1 MGSFS
6 IWHWLIVLL
15 VVVLLFGTKKL
26 RNVGSDLGSAIK
38 SFRKGL
44 AEDEPGD
51 AAQRPAQP
59 PTQEPGRI
67 GPDTRGIP
75 PDPRAEHLRSG
86 SGEVDRDRDRRD

>member
-6 IWHWLIVLL
+6 IWHWLIVLV

-44 AEDEPGD
+44 QDDDKPAEKLEAARRDEP
-51 AAQRPAQP
+51 AAAR
-59 PTQEPGRI
+59 E
-67 GPDTRGIP
+67 
-75 PDPRAEHLRSG
+75 ES
-86 SGEVDRDRDRRD
+86 RDRSE